1 MRPRGNLR
9 SEEKEEG
16 SLSFML
22 RKALIGI
29 GLTIL
34 DYNKILTNLRS

>member
-1 MRPRGNLR
+1 MRPHRNLR

-22 RKALIGI
+22 RKALIGN

-34 DYNKILTNLRS
+34 DYD